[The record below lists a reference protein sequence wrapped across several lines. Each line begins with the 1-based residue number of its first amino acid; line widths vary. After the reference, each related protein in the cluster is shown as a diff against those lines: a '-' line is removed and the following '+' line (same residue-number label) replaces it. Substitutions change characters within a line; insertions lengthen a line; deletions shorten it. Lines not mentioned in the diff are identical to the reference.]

1 MNAETDLARMLATL
15 DSSREPGVYV
25 FVSVPDYA
33 TAAALPA
40 RAIVCERE
48 AVTVVL
54 KREDAIKR
62 GLFFDFEAAWLTLS
76 VHSALGSVGLTAA
89 VARALAEA
97 GVPCNVLAGA
107 MHDHLLVPEEDA
119 DRAMETL
126 QSLRSTACT

>member
-1 MNAETDLARMLATL
+1 MNAETDLAQMLATL
-15 DSSREPGVYV
+15 DSSREPGVFV

-62 GLFFDFEAAWLTLS
+62 GLFFDFEAAWLTLK
-76 VHSALGSVGLTAA
+76 VHSALGAVGLTAA
-89 VARALAEA
+89 VSRALADA
-97 GVPCNVLAGA
+97 GIPCNVLAGA
-107 MHDHLLVPEEDA
+107 FHDHLVVPTARA
-119 DRAMETL
+119 DEAVVLL
-126 QSLRSTACT
+126 QAASAPK

>member
-1 MNAETDLARMLATL
+1 MNAETDLARMLAML

-89 VARALAEA
+89 VARALADA

>member
-1 MNAETDLARMLATL
+1 MNAETDLAQMLATL
-15 DSSREPGVYV
+15 DSSREPGVFV

-62 GLFFDFEAAWLTLS
+62 GLFFDFAAAWLTLK
-76 VHSALGSVGLTAA
+76 VHSALGAVGLTAA
-89 VARALAEA
+89 VARALADA
-97 GVPCNVLAGA
+97 GIPCNVLAGA
-107 MHDHLLVPEEDA
+107 MHDHLLVPEEDV
-119 DRAMETL
+119 DRAIEAL
-126 QSLRSTACT
+126 HALRGTACT

>member
-1 MNAETDLARMLATL
+1 MQPETDLARMLATL
-15 DSSREPGVYV
+15 ESSREPGVFV

-33 TAAALPA
+33 AAAALPA

-54 KREDAIKR
+54 RREDAISR
-62 GLFFDFEAAWLTLS
+62 GLFFDFEAAWLTLG
-76 VHSALGSVGLTAA
+76 VHSALGAVGLTAA
-89 VARALAEA
+89 VARALADE

-119 DRAMETL
+119 ARAL
-126 QSLRSTACT
+126 DALRRLRTTPCT

>member
-1 MNAETDLARMLATL
+1 MNAETDLAQMLATL
-15 DSSREPGVYV
+15 DSSREPGVFV

-62 GLFFDFEAAWLTLS
+62 GLFFDFEAAWLTLK
-76 VHSALGSVGLTAA
+76 VHSALGAVGLTAA
-89 VARALAEA
+89 VARALADA
-97 GVPCNVLAGA
+97 GIPCNVLAGA
-107 MHDHLLVPEEDA
+107 MHDHLLVPEGDV
-119 DRAMETL
+119 DRATEAL
-126 QSLRSTACT
+126 QALRGTACT

>member
-89 VARALAEA
+89 VARALADA